1 MFDTL
6 RSETLKTLSTKGT
19 IVLLVGG
26 VAVVALATAST
37 MLSMPPAN
45 LEGPIHEQVAYFIG
59 SVVLVV
65 FALIVGMRSFTDEF
79 RHGTVLTTVLVSS
92 SRTELLVAKAIVTMG
107 VTLTMSVLG
116 LATLTVVALSLSGA
130 KGGALDLA
138 GSDWSAFAGLV
149 SAMLVWTV
157 VGVGLGALIRNQV
170 AAVVGAL
177 VWVLVAE
184 NFAGGF
190 IGEAA
195 RLMPGQLSNAM
206 ADVSS
211 TTSLLGALP
220 AALLLIGYALLISFA
235 AGVTLDRRDVI

>member
-116 LATLTVVALSLSGA
+116 LATLTVVALSLSGV

-195 RLMPGQLSNAM
+195 RFMPGQLSNAM

-211 TTSLLGALP
+211 TTSLLDALP